1 MCHPVTCSTCQKIT
15 WRGCGNHVASVK
27 AGIPADN
34 WCDGHADANG
44 DSWLKRILGR

>member
-1 MCHPVTCSTCQKIT
+1 MCSPAKCKTCGGTT
-15 WRGCGNHVASVK
+15 WRGCGMHVAQVK
-27 AGIPADN
+27 AIVPPDL